1 MNARSGRRIALLGI
15 ILETN
20 AFAPPSTETD
30 FRTLC
35 YLEGEAMVAEARKP
49 APAMPL
55 EVPGFMRSMDRFGAW
70 TPVPIVITAAEPGGP
85 IDHAFFNRVM
95 TDMRARLKAAG
106 PLDAVYIVNHGAM
119 TSTEEHDPD
128 GALYQMVRD
137 TVGPGVP
144 VVATVDLHANISE
157 RMVESVDALISY
169 RTNPHVD
176 QAERG
181 AEAAEALDWMLKGG
195 KTRSAFIRL
204 PITPASVTLLT
215 AAGPYADMI
224 AEGQRK
230 MTPDILN
237 VSVVGGFVFSDT
249 PKNGVAVIVTSRG
262 DESRA
267 QALALEL
274 ARGGWN
280 DRQRFLKTLTPLDEA
295 VRLSVETGEDS
306 SRPPVIYSDAGD
318 NPGGG
323 GRGNTTWLLGALHR
337 AGAQGVLLGVFVDPE
352 LAAEAHRH
360 GVGATFRAAFNRAG
374 ETEFS
379 KRFEAEATVRA
390 LSDGQ
395 CVGRRGIYAGRSID
409 LGPVAALDLGGVT
422 VVVGTRRKQCADPIQ
437 FECLGLDIAKARTV
451 VVKSRGHFRAGFDQF
466 FKPEQVFEVDTAGLT
481 SPVLERIPFRHLPR
495 PVFPLDRGVGWQEP
509 VWAAKA
515 ASA

>member
-20 AFAPPSTETD
+20 AFAPTTTEAD

-55 EVPGFMRSMDRFGAW
+55 EVPGFMRTMDGFGPW
-70 TPVPIVITAAEPGGP
+70 TPVPVIVTAAEPGGP
-85 IDHAFFNRVM
+85 IDHAFFTR
-95 TDMRARLKAAG
+95 TITEMRARLKAAA

-128 GALYQMVRD
+128 GALYAMVREV
-137 TVGPGVP
+137 VGPGIP
-144 VVATVDLHANISE
+144 VVSTVDLHANISE
-157 RMVESVDALISY
+157 RMVDSVDALISY

-224 AEGQRK
+224 AEGQRR

-249 PKNGVAVIVTSRG
+249 PKNGIAVIVTSRG
-262 DESRA
+262 DPAKA
-267 QALALEL
+267 QSLALEL

-295 VRLSVETGEDS
+295 VRLSVAAGKDPS
-306 SRPPVIYSDAGD
+306 LPAVIYSDAGD

-323 GRGNTTWLLGALHR
+323 GRGNTTWLLGALHK
-337 AGAQGVLLGVFVDPE
+337 AGAQGVLVGVFVDPD
-352 LAAEAHRH
+352 LAAEAHRR
-360 GVGATFRAAFNRAG
+360 GKGAKFHAVFNRTG

-379 KRFEAEATVRA
+379 ARFEAEATVQA

-395 CVGRRGIYAGRSID
+395 RIGRRGIYAGRSID

-451 VVKSRGHFRAGFDQF
+451 VVKSRGHFRAGFDEF
-466 FKPEQVFEVDTAGLT
+466 FRPEQVYEVDTAGLT
-481 SPVLERIPFRHLPR
+481 SPVLARIPFRNLPR
-495 PVFPLDRGVGWQEP
+495 PVFPLDKGVSWREP
-509 VWAAKA
+509 DWATRA
-515 ASA
+515 

>member
-1 MNARSGRRIALLGI
+1 MNAHSGRRIALLGI

-20 AFAPPSTETD
+20 AFAPPTTEAD

-35 YLEGEAMVAEARKP
+35 YLEGDAMLAEARKT

-55 EVPGFMRSMDRFGAW
+55 EVPGFMRSMERFGPW
-70 TPVPIVITAAEPGGP
+70 TPVPVIVTAAEPGGP
-85 IDHAFFNRVM
+85 IDHAFFTRVM
-95 TDMRARLKAAG
+95 AEMRERLKAAA

-128 GALYQMVRD
+128 GALYQMVREV
-137 TVGPGVP
+137 VGPGVP

-157 RMVESVDALISY
+157 RMVDSVDALISY

-195 KTRSAFIRL
+195 KARSAFIRL

-224 AEGQRK
+224 AEGQRR

-249 PKNGVAVIVTSRG
+249 PKNGIAVIVTARG
-262 DESRA
+262 DKAKA

-274 ARGGWN
+274 ARGGWK
-280 DRQRFLKTLTPLDEA
+280 DRQRFIKTLTPLDEA
-295 VRLSVETGEDS
+295 VRLSVETGSDR
-306 SRPPVIYSDAGD
+306 SRPAVIYSDAGD

-323 GRGNTTWLLGALHR
+323 GRGNTTWLLSALHR
-337 AGAQGVLLGVFVDPE
+337 AGARGVLVGVFIDPE
-352 LAAEAHRH
+352 LAAEAHRL
-360 GVGATFRAAFNRAG
+360 GKGAAFRAVFNRSG

-379 KRFEAEATVRA
+379 KRFAATATVKA

-395 CVGRRGIYAGRSID
+395 CIGRRGIYAGRSID
-409 LGPVAALDLGGVT
+409 LGPVAALGLDGVT

-437 FECLGLDIAKARTV
+437 FECLGLDIANARTV
-451 VVKSRGHFRAGFDQF
+451 VVKSRGHFRAGFDEF
-466 FKPEQVFEVDTAGLT
+466 FRPEQVYEVDTAGLT
-481 SPVLERIPFRHLPR
+481 SPVLDRIPFRHLPR
-495 PVFPLDRGVGWQEP
+495 PVFPLDKGAGWQEP
-509 VWAAKA
+509 AWATNPAGA
-515 ASA
+515 